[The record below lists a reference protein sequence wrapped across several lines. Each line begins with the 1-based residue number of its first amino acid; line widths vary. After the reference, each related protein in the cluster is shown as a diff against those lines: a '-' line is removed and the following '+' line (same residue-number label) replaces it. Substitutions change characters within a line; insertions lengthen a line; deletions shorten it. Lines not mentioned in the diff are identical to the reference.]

1 MVGQGRLA
9 ERVAQRA
16 VDGVGLLRAEF
27 IIARIGEHPRSFLD
41 SGRADEYV
49 DGLAARIDGPAALLL
64 ELVVEQEA
72 DDGEVIRGYLYAKS
86 LDFRYPIEDGIPN
99 LLPPE
104 MQDAARERA
113 SE

>member
-1 MVGQGRLA
+1 MRRELVEILVCPVTH
-9 ERVAQRA
+9 ER
-16 VDGVGLLRAEF
+16 
-27 IIARIGEHPRSFLD
+27 
-41 SGRADEYV
+41 
-49 DGLAARIDGPAALLL
+49 L

-86 LDFRYPIEDGIPN
+86 LNFRYPIEDGIPN